1 MTNADRAWVVIL
13 AFVVGYDVAAIV
25 KQEETLSGAF
35 DRALRSRRGS
45 ILTILAWGALS
56 QHLFD
61 PAIRRAIQRE
71 QRC

>member
-25 KQEETLSGAF
+25 KNDETLSGAF
-35 DRALRSRRGS
+35 DRALRSRKGS
-45 ILTILAWGALS
+45 ILTVLAWGALT

-71 QRC
+71 QL

>member
-1 MTNADRAWVVIL
+1 MTNAERAWVAIL

-25 KQEETLSGAF
+25 KQDETLSGAF
-35 DRALRSRRGS
+35 DRALRSRKGS
-45 ILTILAWGALS
+45 ILTVLAWGALT

-71 QRC
+71 K